1 VVVQGDMSGIMTQ
14 PTAALGAAEA
24 KAFRGESRAVKL
36 DGIIPI
42 LSMTFHDDDTID
54 HASLLAQAE
63 FLIET
68 GVTGVGFGF
77 GSEIYRLTDAER
89 DAALSGVATGLA
101 GRIPIIVATGANS
114 THATVLRSTAARDA
128 GATVLMIVPPTY
140 SSAGPDEVFAHYATI
155 AEQVGLPIIVQDAPS
170 MTGVIMSDTLMARLA
185 NEVELVVAIKIE
197 VIPPAPKVGT
207 VVAKLA
213 GSASVLGGAGGIDF
227 AHEMERGAVGTIPG
241 AALPELFV
249 AVWQAFRDGR
259 NAEGRALF
267 NRFLPLLNLSG
278 RSTDTF
284 LFVQKEILR
293 RRGILPN
300 ARLRTPSERIDPLFI
315 GELDAML
322 ADLGIADLGRHWD
335 ITSAHLTRA

>member
-1 VVVQGDMSGIMTQ
+1 
-14 PTAALGAAEA
+14 
-24 KAFRGESRAVKL
+24 VKL

-42 LSMTFHDDDTID
+42 LSMTCNDDDTID

-77 GSEIYRLTDAER
+77 GSEIYRLTDDER
-89 DAALSGVATGLA
+89 DSALAGVASGLA
-101 GRIPIIVATGANS
+101 GRVPIITTTGANS
-114 THATVLRSTAARDA
+114 THATVLRSKAARDA
-128 GATVLMIVPPTY
+128 GASVLMVVPPAY
-140 SSAGPDEVFAHYATI
+140 SSAGPDEVFAHYATV
-155 AEQVGLPIIVQDAPS
+155 AEQVSLPIIVQDAPGMS
-170 MTGVIMSDTLMARLA
+170 GVVMSDTLLARLA
-185 NEVELVVAIKIE
+185 NEIDLVVAIKIE
-197 VIPPAPKVGT
+197 VIPPAPKVSD

-227 AHEMERGAVGTIPG
+227 AHELERGAVGTIPG

-259 NAEGRALF
+259 KAAGRALF

-278 RSTDTF
+278 RSMDTF

-293 RRGILPN
+293 RRGIIPN
-300 ARLRTPSERIDPLFI
+300 ARLRTPSERIAPLFI
-315 GELDAML
+315 AELDAML

-335 ITSAHLTRA
+335 VA